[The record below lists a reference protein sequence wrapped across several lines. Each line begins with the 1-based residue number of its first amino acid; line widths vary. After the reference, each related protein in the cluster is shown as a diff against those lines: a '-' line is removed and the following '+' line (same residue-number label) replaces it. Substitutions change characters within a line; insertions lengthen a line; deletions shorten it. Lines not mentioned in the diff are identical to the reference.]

1 MRSELR
7 FGVTFLFPDE
17 TKKLKRVDGND
28 LYNFVALAKS
38 DSPDNYEEVDE
49 FWSPDYV
56 PPVIEEEEPEED
68 LVIEPDPEGRISYE
82 DAQKLLSTIDTV
94 KGRIVSLQ
102 ENNDMLVECILE
114 MSEVIYNV

>member
-1 MRSELR
+1 MRSEIR

-17 TKKLKRVDGND
+17 TKKLKRIDGTD
-28 LYNFVALAKS
+28 LYSVAVLAKS

-49 FWSPDYV
+49 FWTPDYV
-56 PPVIEEEEPEED
+56 PPTFEEPEDEP
-68 LVIEPDPEGRISYE
+68 LIIEPDYEGKISYE
-82 DAQKLLSTIDTV
+82 DAQKLISTIDTM

-114 MSEVIYNV
+114 MSEVIYNA

>member
-1 MRSELR
+1 MQSEVK
-7 FGVTFLFPDE
+7 FGVTFLYPDP
-17 TKKLKRVDGND
+17 TKRLKKIDGTD
-28 LYNFVALAKS
+28 LYIVVALAKD

-56 PPVIEEEEPEED
+56 PEEPEEEEPLE
-68 LVIEPDPEGRISYE
+68 IIPDWEGKISYE
-82 DAQKLLSTIDTV
+82 DAQKLLSTIDTM

-114 MSEVIYNV
+114 MSEVVYSV

>member
-1 MRSELR
+1 MKSELR
-7 FGVTFLFPDE
+7 FGVTFLTPE
-17 TKKLKRVDGND
+17 PNKRLKRVDGND
-28 LYNFVALAKS
+28 LYNIVALAKS

-49 FWSPDYV
+49 FWIPDYI
-56 PPVIEEEEPEED
+56 PPVEEEPEED
-68 LVIEPDPEGRISYE
+68 LVIEPDYEGKISYE
-82 DAQKLLSTIDTV
+82 DAQKLLSTIDTM